1 MGYCPRR
8 NRWPCPWESDWEPFS
23 PATAYSGIIRTAWC
37 FMSDSH
43 TTRTRICFDH
53 VVQRFRVIRER
64 PDTLREAFAHLFRS
78 RTDYYNFEALQGV
91 SFAIHDG
98 EVVGIIGRNGSGKS
112 TILKIIAGVYR
123 PTSGIVQ
130 ISGKVAPLIEL
141 GAGFHPDLTGRE
153 NIILNGLLL
162 GLSKR
167 EIQKREGK
175 IIDFAELGEFI
186 DSPVKQYSSGMF
198 MRLGFAVATEVDP
211 DILLMDEIL
220 AVGDAAFQQKCLER
234 IDAFHDQGK
243 TIFMVSHGP
252 GNIRKFCQRALWI
265 HDGVLRADG
274 PADEV
279 LGRYEE

>member
-1 MGYCPRR
+1 MSSVSGAGPRV
-8 NRWPCPWESDWEPFS
+8 
-23 PATAYSGIIRTAWC
+23 C
-37 FMSDSH
+37 FQN
-43 TTRTRICFDH
+43 I
-53 VVQRFRVIRER
+53 VQRFRVIRER
-64 PDTLREAFAHLFRS
+64 PDTLRETFAHLFRR
-78 RTDYYNFEALQGV
+78 RTSYYDFEALKGI
-91 SFAIHDG
+91 SFSVADG
-98 EVVGIIGRNGSGKS
+98 EAVGIIGRNGSGKS
-112 TILKIIAGVYR
+112 TILRVIAGVYR
-123 PTSGIVQ
+123 PSAGVVQ
-130 ISGKVAPLIEL
+130 VAGTVAPLIEL

-167 EIQKREGK
+167 EIQQRQET
-175 IIDFAELGEFI
+175 IIEFAELGEFI

-234 IDAFHDQGK
+234 INLFRRQGK

-252 GNIRKFCQRALWI
+252 GNIRRYCQRALWI

-274 PADEV
+274 PVDEV
-279 LGRYEE
+279 ISRYEEILQQPVEA